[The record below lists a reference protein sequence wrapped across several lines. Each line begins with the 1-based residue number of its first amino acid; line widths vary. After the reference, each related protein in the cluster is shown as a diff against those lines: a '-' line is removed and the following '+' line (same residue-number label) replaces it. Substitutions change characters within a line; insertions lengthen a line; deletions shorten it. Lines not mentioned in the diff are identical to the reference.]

1 MSNTCDFGTMKRPTG
16 WIAWYRLHHYS
27 SNRVVRDGKRDIIF
41 DTEAEA
47 EAEAKKEFFKQ
58 MNSPIVSQAMTGPT
72 TKKGLAMKTAEEQF
86 KGLKTAVKAKGSQ
99 RRTVVERVGERA

>member
-27 SNRVVRDGKRDIIF
+27 SNRVVRDGRKDIIF
-41 DTEAEA
+41 GTQAEA
-47 EAEAKKEFFKQ
+47 EAEAKKEFFKH
-58 MNSPIVSQAMTGPT
+58 MNSPIVSQSMTGPT
-72 TKKGLAMKTAEEQF
+72 SKKALAKATADAQF
-86 KGLKTAVKAKGSQ
+86 KGLKPFVKAKGSQ